1 MEPLLCAAP
10 SPRRSSATRHALLP
24 SLSCFAVNLAPHCWP
39 SISVAIHKR
48 NLSTSALMIW
58 RPTMN
63 SPVTKTTTTSSNLSS
78 QLQQIGLCALPA
90 QLDDFI
96 ARATKSRWS
105 TLQILEQLVQAE
117 SAERSRR
124 SLERRLRI
132 SGIKNFKPMA
142 DFDWSWPT
150 KIERDVI
157 ERALTLDF
165 MGAARNLILVGRNG
179 LGKTMI
185 AQNICHAA
193 VLAGHSVLFR
203 SAAALLEE
211 LHRQSPEGRRRKL
224 RTYSNVGLLCIDEVG
239 YLSFDDKAA
248 DLLYEVVNRR
258 YERKPVILTTNR
270 PFKEWNEVF
279 PNATCIVTLLD
290 RLLHHADC
298 TVIEG
303 NSYRVRES
311 EQETAARR
319 RKK

>member
-1 MEPLLCAAP
+1 
-10 SPRRSSATRHALLP
+10 
-24 SLSCFAVNLAPHCWP
+24 
-39 SISVAIHKR
+39 
-48 NLSTSALMIW
+48 
-58 RPTMN
+58 MN
-63 SPVTKTTTTSSNLSS
+63 SLTLKTTTPSNSLPA
-78 QLQQIGLCALPA
+78 QLQQIGLRALSS
-90 QLDDFI
+90 QLDDFL
-96 ARATKSRWS
+96 ARAAKARWS
-105 TLQILEQLVQAE
+105 PHQILEHLVAE
-117 SAERSRR
+117 EITERSRR
-124 SLERRLRI
+124 SLEQRLRL
-132 SGIKNFKPMA
+132 SGIKRFKPLA

-165 MGAARNLILVGRNG
+165 IPEARNLVLVGRNG

-193 VLAGHSVLFR
+193 VLAGYSVMFR

-211 LHRQSPEGRRRKL
+211 LHRQSPEGRRSKL
-224 RTYSNVGLLCIDEVG
+224 RTYANIGLLCVDEVG

-248 DLLYEVVNRR
+248 DLLYEVINRR
-258 YERKPVILTTNR
+258 YERKPVILTSNR

-290 RLLHHADC
+290 RLLHHADV
-298 TVIEG
+298 TVLEG
-303 NSYRVRES
+303 DSYRVRES

>member
-1 MEPLLCAAP
+1 
-10 SPRRSSATRHALLP
+10 
-24 SLSCFAVNLAPHCWP
+24 
-39 SISVAIHKR
+39 
-48 NLSTSALMIW
+48 
-58 RPTMN
+58 MN
-63 SPVTKTTTTSSNLSS
+63 SPACKTTQVTTIATASNSLSS
-78 QLQQIGLCALPA
+78 QLHQIGLCAVPA

-105 TLQILEQLVQAE
+105 TRQILEQLVKAE
-117 SAERSRR
+117 AAERSRR

-132 SGIKNFKPMA
+132 SGIKSFKPMA

-150 KIERDVI
+150 KIQREVI

-165 MGAARNLILVGRNG
+165 MGSALNLILVGRNG

>member
-1 MEPLLCAAP
+1 MLLEELC
-10 SPRRSSATRHALLP
+10 RSE
-24 SLSCFAVNLAPHCWP
+24 
-39 SISVAIHKR
+39 I
-48 NLSTSALMIW
+48 
-58 RPTMN
+58 
-63 SPVTKTTTTSSNLSS
+63 
-78 QLQQIGLCALPA
+78 Q
-90 QLDDFI
+90 D
-96 ARATKSRWS
+96 
-105 TLQILEQLVQAE
+105 
-117 SAERSRR
+117 RSRR
-124 SLERRLRI
+124 SLERRLRV
-132 SGIKNFKPMA
+132 SANKSFKPLA
-142 DFDWSWPT
+142 DFEWNWPT
-150 KIERDVI
+150 KIDRDVI

-165 MGAARNLILVGRNG
+165 LQQARNLVLVGRNG

-203 SAAALLEE
+203 SAPALLEE

-224 RTYSNVGLLCIDEVG
+224 RTYANIGLLCIDEVG

-279 PNATCIVTLLD
+279 PNATCIVTILH

>member
-1 MEPLLCAAP
+1 
-10 SPRRSSATRHALLP
+10 
-24 SLSCFAVNLAPHCWP
+24 
-39 SISVAIHKR
+39 
-48 NLSTSALMIW
+48 
-58 RPTMN
+58 MN
-63 SPVTKTTTTSSNLSS
+63 SPVPKTTTSMSNSLSA
-78 QLQQIGLCALPA
+78 QLLQIGLCAVPA

-96 ARATKSRWS
+96 ARATKARWS
-105 TLQILEQLVQAE
+105 AHQILEQVVQTEA
-117 SAERSRR
+117 AERSRR
-124 SLERRLRI
+124 SLERRLRM
-132 SGIKNFKPMA
+132 SGIKSFKPIA

-165 MGAARNLILVGRNG
+165 LAEARNLVLVGRNG

-185 AQNICHAA
+185 ARNICHTA

-203 SAAALLEE
+203 SAAALLED
-211 LHRQSPEGRRRKL
+211 LHRQTPEGRRRKL
-224 RTYSNVGLLCIDEVG
+224 RTYANVGLLCVDEVG

-290 RLLHHADC
+290 RLLHHAEV
-298 TVIEG
+298 TVVEG
-303 NSYRVRES
+303 DSYRVRES